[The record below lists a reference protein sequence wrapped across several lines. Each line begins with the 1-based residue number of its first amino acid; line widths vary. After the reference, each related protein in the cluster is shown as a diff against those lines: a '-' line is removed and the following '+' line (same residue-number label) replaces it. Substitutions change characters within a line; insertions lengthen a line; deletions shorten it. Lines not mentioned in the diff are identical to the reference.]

1 MHDRSI
7 ARKTALVTGLAAVG
21 AAAGLRPGRAAAPE
35 SLRVA
40 KSLQGVLAYTPV
52 DIGTARGY
60 FSKAGVTIDEMTF
73 NGSSK
78 MHQAMV
84 GGAIDI
90 ALGSGSTMI
99 DILKGEPSLCV
110 AQTLGPPVELGI
122 LVPYDSPIR
131 SVDDLKGKTIGVAT
145 IGSPTEWLAF
155 ELSRVKG
162 WGPRGVRTVETG
174 GGPSGVAAL
183 RTHAVDAIVG
193 NVSYAFN
200 LEPQK
205 VIRLLV
211 PCSQYA
217 KNFVMHAI
225 FASTNLIQTRP
236 AALRGFLKGWF
247 DTIAYM
253 RANKN
258 ATVEF
263 AAGVDNISIA
273 AQTREYDLV
282 APDLS
287 TDGRFDPQDVAAIAR
302 SYVDLQ
308 LLDHEPDMSKL
319 YTEQFL
325 PVMPGR
331 RPGT

>member
-1 MHDRSI
+1 MAH
-7 ARKTALVTGLAAVG
+7 
-21 AAAGLRPGRAAAPE
+21 
-35 SLRVA
+35 
-40 KSLQGVLAYTPV
+40 
-52 DIGTARGY
+52 GY
-60 FSKAGVTIDEMTF
+60 FRNAGIAIDELTF

-90 ALGSGSTMI
+90 ALGSGSTMV

-110 AQTLGPPVELGI
+110 AQTLGPPSELGI
-122 LVPYDSPIR
+122 LVTYDSPIR
-131 SVDDLKGKTIGVAT
+131 SVEDLKGKTIGVAT
-145 IGSPTEWLAF
+145 VGSPTEWMAF

-162 WGPRGVRTVETG
+162 WGPHGVRTVETG

-193 NVSYAFN
+193 NISYAYN

-205 VIRLLV
+205 VIRVLV

-225 FASTNLIQTRP
+225 FASTNIVQTRP
-236 AALRGFLKGWF
+236 AALRAFLKAWF
-247 DTIAYM
+247 ETIAFM
-253 RANKN
+253 RANKK
-258 ATVEF
+258 ATVDI
-263 AAGVDNISIA
+263 AAGVDNISLD
-273 AQTREYDLV
+273 AQSREYDLV

-287 TDGRFDPQDVAAIAR
+287 TDGRFIPQDVAAVAR

-308 LLDHEPDMSKL
+308 ILDHEPDMSKL

-325 PVMPGR
+325 PVISGR
-331 RPGT
+331 RPGA